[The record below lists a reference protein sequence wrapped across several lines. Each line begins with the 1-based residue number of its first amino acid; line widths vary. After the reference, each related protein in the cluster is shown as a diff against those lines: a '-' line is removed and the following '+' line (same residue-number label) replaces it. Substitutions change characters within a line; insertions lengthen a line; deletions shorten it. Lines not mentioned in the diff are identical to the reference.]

1 MKFFLGGALSNA
13 NTQFVDKIVGYER
26 SIIGNV
32 LNVVRIFG
40 TGIALIM
47 LTWMSIS
54 YFTADGRSFRG
65 AIERKAAIKGT
76 QLVNFAIGVV
86 IINTTTIIFI
96 LTNVLIVSQSF
107 AISANTQLQPVSRG
121 AATITK
127 LLFALAQVTASG
139 YFIFRFTMD
148 GIAYFTVTA
157 AQDKAASKKRI
168 EWTIFYAVIT
178 YVSIFLFAKTLGV

>member
-76 QLVNFAIGVV
+76 QLVNFAIGV
-86 IINTTTIIFI
+86 IIFI
-96 LTNVLIVSQSF
+96 
-107 AISANTQLQPVSRG
+107 G
-121 AATITK
+121 ASNI
-127 LLFALAQVTASG
+127 L
-139 YFIFRFTMD
+139 YFIATFIEDIFRST
-148 GIAYFTVTA
+148 T
-157 AQDKAASKKRI
+157 
-168 EWTIFYAVIT
+168 
-178 YVSIFLFAKTLGV
+178 